1 MTSSWRDKPLVR
13 VLGSAGSWFLFALC
27 FTLLIYSVFA
37 VMLLGGSCASGGPY
51 EIAVECPDAV
61 VIFTPL
67 SIFGGLAAVAIGV
80 ALAQGYGT
88 PMATWGW
95 PILFCGLGALF
106 LAAFFAA
113 GDIVG
118 LIIGLMFVI
127 MGAIPLVLELRG
139 NPQRVFLGQ
148 TNAAGVQFLEGE
160 RARPTMMSRT
170 FPNPEGAVAPTVLN
184 WIASLGIAVAM
195 SFAGYQLAM
204 LMLSAV
210 VNASVS
216 R

>member
-1 MTSSWRDKPLVR
+1 MTGSWRDKPLVR
-13 VLGSAGSWFLFALC
+13 VLGSAASWFLFALC
-27 FTLLIYSVFA
+27 FTLLTYSVFA
-37 VMLLGGSCASGGPY
+37 VMLLGGSCASGGAY
-51 EIAVECPDAV
+51 EIAVECPDSV

-67 SIFGGLAAVAIGV
+67 SIFGGLAAVGIGI
-80 ALAQGYGT
+80 ALAQGFGT
-88 PMATWGW
+88 PVTTWGW

-106 LAAFFAA
+106 LAAFFIA

-118 LIIGLMFVI
+118 LIIGVMFEV
-127 MGAIPLVLELRG
+127 MGLIPLILELRG

-170 FPNPEGAVAPTVLN
+170 QPNPEDAVAPTALN
-184 WIASLGIAVAM
+184 WLASLGITVLM
-195 SFAGYQLAM
+195 SFAGYQLAV
-204 LMLSAV
+204 LMLVAT